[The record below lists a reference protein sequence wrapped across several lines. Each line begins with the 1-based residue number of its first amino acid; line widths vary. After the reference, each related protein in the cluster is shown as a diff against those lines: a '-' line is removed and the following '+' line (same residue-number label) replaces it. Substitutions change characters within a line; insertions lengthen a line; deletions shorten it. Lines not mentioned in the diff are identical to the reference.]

1 MHCKSIHVY
10 LFIRKMPL
18 TKPVRDLMLF
28 LPSDN
33 IFKFSEIIDS
43 YLLFKKKGLFTELK
57 IIEWG
62 EQVSKAFITIY
73 GYKLLELNKTMK
85 FKKLFKFLKFHQQIK
100 KPVSTQSLKNP
111 LKYLLKSSVIYLLKP
126 FKLAIFSMQFVDND
140 NFLKVNQIFKI
151 CS

>member
-1 MHCKSIHVY
+1 
-10 LFIRKMPL
+10 
-18 TKPVRDLMLF
+18 MLF

-33 IFKFSEIIDS
+33 IFKFSEIIDA

-85 FKKLFKFLKFHQQIK
+85 FKKLFKFLK
-100 KPVSTQSLKNP
+100 
-111 LKYLLKSSVIYLLKP
+111 LKYFTSRSKNLYQLSHW
-126 FKLAIFSMQFVDND
+126 
-140 NFLKVNQIFKI
+140 KI
-151 CS
+151 H

>member
-73 GYKLLELNKTMK
+73 GYKLLELNKTI
-85 FKKLFKFLKFHQQIK
+85 KFLKFHQQIK

-126 FKLAIFSMQFVDND
+126 FKLAIFSMQFVDKD

>member
-1 MHCKSIHVY
+1 MKTQSIQLLEKEILNCKIPSYYEIKCMHCKSIHVY

-57 IIEWG
+57 ILNR
-62 EQVSKAFITIY
+62 VRRASFKSIY
-73 GYKLLELNKTMK
+73 NNLWL
-85 FKKLFKFLKFHQQIK
+85 
-100 KPVSTQSLKNP
+100 
-111 LKYLLKSSVIYLLKP
+111 
-126 FKLAIFSMQFVDND
+126 
-140 NFLKVNQIFKI
+140 
-151 CS
+151 

>member
-33 IFKFSEIIDS
+33 IFKFSEKIDS
-43 YLLFKKKGLFTELK
+43 YLLLKKKGLFTE

-73 GYKLLELNKTMK
+73 DYKLLELNKTMK
-85 FKKLFKFLKFHQQIK
+85 FIKLFKFLKFHQQIK

-151 CS
+151 YS

>member
-73 GYKLLELNKTMK
+73 GYKLLELNKTI
-85 FKKLFKFLKFHQQIK
+85 KFLKFHQQIK

>member
-1 MHCKSIHVY
+1 
-10 LFIRKMPL
+10 
-18 TKPVRDLMLF
+18 MLF

-73 GYKLLELNKTMK
+73 GYKLLKLNKTMK

-111 LKYLLKSSVIYLLKP
+111 LIY
-126 FKLAIFSMQFVDND
+126 FF
-140 NFLKVNQIFKI
+140 
-151 CS
+151 

>member
-73 GYKLLELNKTMK
+73 GYKLLELNKTI
-85 FKKLFKFLKFHQQIK
+85 KFLKFHQQIK

-140 NFLKVNQIFKI
+140 NFLKVNHIFKI